1 MMQSGLG
8 PGRTRQRS
16 QADGSEPGGMEG
28 RLANSSFP
36 LYAASRG
43 LRVTLPTRLGRCQL
57 GIHAIS
63 PSRANFL
70 SESESRIVITAK
82 ERRQCS
88 RAAWCGNSRAQDR
101 SKPGRTESFAVVCPP
116 SASTAAPHSFQ
127 FPNSKRLARTLDRRR
142 MTGRRNHT
150 TPPKGS

>member
-70 SESESRIVITAK
+70 SESESHIVITEKKGGNAPGPPGAVIPGRK
-82 ERRQCS
+82 TGRS
-88 RAAWCGNSRAQDR
+88 RAARNPS
-101 SKPGRTESFAVVCPP
+101 PSFVLPLHPP
-116 SASTAAPHSFQ
+116 LPHIHSSS
-127 FPNSKRLARTLDRRR
+127 PILS
-142 MTGRRNHT
+142 
-150 TPPKGS
+150 GSLGL